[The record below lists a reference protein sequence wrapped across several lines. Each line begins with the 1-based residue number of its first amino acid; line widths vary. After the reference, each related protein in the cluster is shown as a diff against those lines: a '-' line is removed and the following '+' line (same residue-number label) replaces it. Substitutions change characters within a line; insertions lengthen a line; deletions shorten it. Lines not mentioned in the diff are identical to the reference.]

1 MDNYINLINDIYE
14 IERFSQTQTTTI
26 EDLCF
31 SLEEKLKIINEMEK
45 LAGGI
50 LYGNNWACM
59 VMAPENWGM
68 DQESFSSYGIYGLF
82 YENDKRLGGTT
93 PIIYINTQQL
103 QNDSDKY
110 LKKYIT
116 LDTNS
121 YKQNGYNV
129 KEYQLKNI
137 KEKEV
142 FAYEFSKEN
151 NYEICVY
158 TRYKDCCFL
167 IILSAH
173 DEKSIKDNVS
183 NLEFII
189 NNMTYMEKNLLNFI

>member
-1 MDNYINLINDIYE
+1 MNKKFLLFCLIIC
-14 IERFSQTQTTTI
+14 ILQG
-26 EDLCF
+26 
-31 SLEEKLKIINEMEK
+31 SLFAQEK

-59 VMAPENWGM
+59 IKAPEKWGM
-68 DQESFSSYGIYGLF
+68 DQKSFSSYGIYGLF
-82 YENDKRLGGTT
+82 YENDKKLGGTT
-93 PIIYINTQQL
+93 PIIYINTQKL
-103 QNDSDKY
+103 QNDSDKD

-137 KEKEV
+137 KEKNV
-142 FAYEFSKEN
+142 FAYKFIKDN

-167 IILSAH
+167 IILSTH
-173 DEKSIKDNVS
+173 DEELITDNIS

-189 NNMTYMEKNLLNFI
+189 NNMKYMDK